1 MAQHKAATSVTIAPT
16 AESSGFAQIVE
27 RYWKA
32 AAVLAVL
39 VTVGVILWQYQH
51 HTRREAD
58 DQSWEKLTAVAPEDP
73 ATGTL
78 KGPAKDLEDLAGQVK
93 GTQAGPWALLIGAQS
108 AIEARDW
115 QRVDTLLGQ
124 LRSDYPDHQV
134 VREPLAFETSDRKET
149 LVDQLGRRAKL
160 LREWAAAHPNLYQN
174 AELPADAP
182 RVRFNTD
189 RGPIVVGLYTAA
201 APKHCENFLKLV
213 GEGFYGGTKFHS
225 VIGGMYVQGGDPN
238 TKPGAVGDWGQGGP
252 GYTLEPE
259 ENDLHHFMGYLASA
273 PDPKGGAIS
282 GSQFYL
288 TTEDA
293 LTLGTNSVVF
303 GKVVEGLDILRQM
316 SLASVVP
323 NSTRPED
330 PVTLQSAELL

>member
-16 AESSGFAQIVE
+16 AESSGFALFVE

-39 VTVGVILWQYQH
+39 VTVAVILWQYQH

-78 KGPAKDLEDLAGQVK
+78 KGPAKDLQDLAAQVK

-115 QRVDTLLGQ
+115 ARADALLGQ
-124 LRSDYPDHQV
+124 LRSEYPDHQV
-134 VREPLAFETSDRKET
+134 TREALTFEAGDHKET
-149 LVDQLGRRAKL
+149 LVDQLERRAKT
-160 LREWAAAHPNLYQN
+160 LREWTESHPSLYQN

-189 RGPIVVGLYTAA
+189 RGPIIVGLYTTL

-213 GEGFYGGTKFHS
+213 KEGFYAGTKFHS

-238 TKPGAVGDWGQGGP
+238 TKSDAIDSWGQGGP
-252 GYTLEPE
+252 GYTLDPE

-293 LTLGTNSVVF
+293 VTLGSNSVVF
-303 GKVVEGLDILRQM
+303 GKVLEGIDILRQM

-323 NSTRPED
+323 NTTRPED
-330 PVTLQSAELL
+330 PVTLQSAEQL